1 MKKRYILLKD
11 SPELKKGAILEEKC
25 DTGNQGFDCINTN
38 EYQTFGD
45 HGGISYSRKAVME
58 SPDWFEELSQGWF
71 TLEQMKKIKEFFKF
85 S

>member
-25 DTGNQGFDCINTN
+25 DNGDQGFDCININ
-38 EYQTFGD
+38 EYQKFDDQGATY
-45 HGGISYSRKAVME
+45 YSRKTIME
-58 SPDWFEELSQGWF
+58 GPDWFEELSQRWF
-71 TLEQMKKIKEFFKF
+71 TMEQMKKIKEFFKF